1 MVQKSNPLIATL
13 VTTMMKMVTGIY
25 FHQSLLTLQVLQVLV
40 PMQSIHALAI
50 QVRLHIFL
58 IRTLEVITRQHLFFR
73 R

>member
-1 MVQKSNPLIATL
+1 
-13 VTTMMKMVTGIY
+13 
-25 FHQSLLTLQVLQVLV
+25 
-40 PMQSIHALAI
+40 MQSIHALAI